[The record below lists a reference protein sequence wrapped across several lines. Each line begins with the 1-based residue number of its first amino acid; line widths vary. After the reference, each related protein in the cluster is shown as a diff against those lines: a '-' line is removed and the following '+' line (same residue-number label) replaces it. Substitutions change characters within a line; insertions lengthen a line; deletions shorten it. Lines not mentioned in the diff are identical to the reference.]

1 MGPVGL
7 GTLDRGVAVTQLAL
21 FSLYPGKRQCR
32 CGVWMADDARPHCA
46 VCELRRAP
54 HLVIVAGRYQLAPGG
69 P

>member
-1 MGPVGL
+1 M
-7 GTLDRGVAVTQLAL
+7 TQLAL